1 MPNFD
6 QFERLVRQALSVHE
20 RPVTPYAAELSGI
33 SQQERPNFARQLTR
47 QELVKWL
54 SLARKELVAMFPDG
68 ERFETSED
76 NRKGKDLVALPS
88 GREIELK
95 SPDGKTDANVGIKQ
109 IAWAL
114 GDAEGNS
121 LNQIM
126 VGSMNKRIALW
137 RTMSGAQRDRAIQTS
152 KEQQRQ
158 ALLQYFNER
167 LTVGAIVNDR
177 LAHFAW
183 AVSIGLTKADEV
195 VNSFNST
202 NFRAPLLLCADVK
215 RGLAVYEQ
223 SFLREERVVVEK
235 IASDE
240 LSSRV
245 LVLLRGKQSRQSC
258 TIYPHYKNSYRDS
271 ETVIPAENWVKT
283 PCFHIWIGR

>member
-6 QFERLVRQALSVHE
+6 QFERVVRQALSVHE

-33 SQQERPNFARQLTR
+33 QEHERPIFARRLTK
-47 QELVKWL
+47 QELIDWL
-54 SLARKELVAMFPDG
+54 SRARMELASMFPDG

-76 NRKGKDLVALPS
+76 NQTGKDLVAVPS

-114 GDAEGNS
+114 DDVADDS
-121 LNQIM
+121 LTQIM
-126 VGSMNKRIALW
+126 VGNMNKRIAIW
-137 RTMSGAQRDRAIQTS
+137 HTMSSPQRDEAIRNS
-152 KEQQRQ
+152 KEQQRK

-167 LTVGAIVNDR
+167 LTVGQPAGDR

-195 VNSFNST
+195 VASFNS
-202 NFRAPLLLCADVK
+202 NDYQAPLLLCADVK
-215 RGLAVYEQ
+215 YGLAVYEQ
-223 SFLREERVVVEK
+223 AFKRGERIVVEQLS
-235 IASDE
+235 SDKR
-240 LSSRV
+240 SSRV
-245 LVLLRGKQSRQSC
+245 SLLLRGKQSRQSC
-258 TIYPHYKNSYRDS
+258 TIYPHYKNSFRDG

-283 PCFHIWIGR
+283 PCFHVWIGR

>member
-20 RPVTPYAAELSGI
+20 RPVTPYAAELSKI
-33 SQQERPNFARQLTR
+33 PQQERPIFARRLTS
-47 QELVKWL
+47 QDFSSWL
-54 SLARKELVAMFPDG
+54 SRARKELVAMFPDG

-76 NRKGKDLVALPS
+76 NRSGKDLVALPS

-95 SPDGKTDANVGIKQ
+95 SPNGKTDANVGIQQ

-114 GDAEGNS
+114 DDEANETLS
-121 LNQIM
+121 HIM
-126 VGSMNKRIALW
+126 VGNMNKRIAIW
-137 RTMSGAQRDRAIQTS
+137 HKMPSPQREKAIRNS
-152 KEQQRQ
+152 KEQQRR
-158 ALLQYFNER
+158 ALLRYFNER
-167 LTVGAIVNDR
+167 LTVGKTVGYR

-195 VNSFNST
+195 VASFNT
-202 NFRAPLLLCADVK
+202 TDYRAPLLLCADPK
-215 RGLAVYEQ
+215 RGLVEYEQ
-223 SFLREERVVVEK
+223 SFNRGESVIVEK
-235 IASDE
+235 IASDA

-245 LVLLRGKQSRQSC
+245 SLLLRGQLSGQSC
-258 TIYPHYKNSYRDS
+258 TIYPHYKNSFRDS
-271 ETVIPAENWVKT
+271 NTLIPAEHWVKT

>member
-20 RPVTPYAAELSGI
+20 RPVTPYAAELSGVP
-33 SQQERPNFARQLTR
+33 QQERPTFARQLTR
-47 QELVKWL
+47 QELFGWL
-54 SLARKELVAMFPDG
+54 SRARKELVSMFPDG

-76 NRKGKDLVALPS
+76 NRTGKDLVALPS

-109 IAWAL
+109 IAWAV
-114 GDAEGNS
+114 GDAVDDS
-121 LNQIM
+121 LSQIM
-126 VGSMNKRIALW
+126 VGNMNKRIAIW
-137 RTMSGAQRDRAIQTS
+137 RTMSGAQRDKAIRNS

-158 ALLQYFNER
+158 ALLQYFSER
-167 LTVGAIVNDR
+167 LTVGTIVEDR

-183 AVSIGLTKADEV
+183 AVSVGLTKADEV
-195 VNSFNST
+195 VASFNST
-202 NFRAPLLLCADVK
+202 DYRAPLLLCADVK

-223 SFLREERVVVEK
+223 SFKRGEQVVVEK

-258 TIYPHYKNSYRDS
+258 TIYPHYKNSFRDS
-271 ETVIPAENWVKT
+271 EIVIPADNWVKT